1 MLSPIHPTYP
11 FLWTWFSWSC
21 IICSFL
27 CISVYLKPALF
38 TYLYIFS
45 TGKLQIVYLLLSHN
59 ASLNTED
66 NDGSSTL
73 HHAAKNGHAEV
84 VLELIEAGASIEST
98 DSGDWT
104 PLIWVSTNQINTN
117 LVPNHVWFITFWPKP
132 VIIKN
137 RILPDLFWRN
147 EEKCANL

>member
-1 MLSPIHPTYP
+1 MN
-11 FLWTWFSWSC
+11 
-21 IICSFL
+21 
-27 CISVYLKPALF
+27 KLF
-38 TYLYIFS
+38 MYTIFS
-45 TGKLQIVYLLLSHN
+45 AGKLQIVYLLLSHN

-104 PLIWVSTNQINTN
+104 PLIWV
-117 LVPNHVWFITFWPKP
+117 L
-132 VIIKN
+132 IKY
-137 RILPDLFWRN
+137 ILI
-147 EEKCANL
+147 

>member
-1 MLSPIHPTYP
+1 MHKDYIFRLKNP
-11 FLWTWFSWSC
+11 FQIFFCKWISDMCCCLKCERKTQTLK
-21 IICSFL
+21 SFL
-27 CISVYLKPALF
+27 
-38 TYLYIFS
+38 LYIYFS

-104 PLIWVSTNQINTN
+104 PLIWVSTNQINT
-117 LVPNHVWFITFWPKP
+117 TFVKCSSH
-132 VIIKN
+132 
-137 RILPDLFWRN
+137 FWYFS
-147 EEKCANL
+147 

>member
-1 MLSPIHPTYP
+1 MGWNPGYLLT
-11 FLWTWFSWSC
+11 
-21 IICSFL
+21 SFL
-27 CISVYLKPALF
+27 
-38 TYLYIFS
+38 LYIYFS

-104 PLIWVSTNQINTN
+104 PLIWVLKYGS
-117 LVPNHVWFITFWPKP
+117 
-132 VIIKN
+132 
-137 RILPDLFWRN
+137 
-147 EEKCANL
+147 EEKGSSLSKCSILLGFILSKNLRGL

>member
-1 MLSPIHPTYP
+1 MLISLH
-11 FLWTWFSWSC
+11 FSVPKTR
-21 IICSFL
+21 F
-27 CISVYLKPALF
+27 VYLF
-38 TYLYIFS
+38 IFFS

-104 PLIWVSTNQINTN
+104 PLIWVSTNQINTTF
-117 LVPNHVWFITFWPKP
+117 VPNVRFITFL
-132 VIIKN
+132 V
-137 RILPDLFWRN
+137 FWSI
-147 EEKCANL
+147 

>member
-1 MLSPIHPTYP
+1 MGWNPGYLLT
-11 FLWTWFSWSC
+11 
-21 IICSFL
+21 SFL
-27 CISVYLKPALF
+27 
-38 TYLYIFS
+38 LYIYFS

-104 PLIWVSTNQINTN
+104 PLIWV
-117 LVPNHVWFITFWPKP
+117 L
-132 VIIKN
+132 IKY
-137 RILPDLFWRN
+137 ILI
-147 EEKCANL
+147 